1 MKNKRF
7 VSLTAL
13 LLAVCM
19 LLCACGG
26 AAEPTEPTEQEEPT
40 NMFKNSMQ
48 KSDPSLDDEFN
59 LLLIGNSGCYYY
71 VEELHGIAAADGI
84 FMRVCNLYYSGAS
97 VMQHHTWWKNGEAKC
112 EFFVTDD
119 NGRVK
124 TENVDIMYSLRQR
137 NWDAIGMC
145 DGGYAKIRAAAPED
159 TFAERGPYLKDLYDL
174 YRKEFPMTKLYW
186 QAGAPYEVGYQ
197 KTFTISSYED
207 QQADNAVYRELAKII
222 GKECGVE
229 VVPRGD
235 AAQLA
240 RANPAAGD
248 NLTARLGINGNL
260 GDYYHDGDIGGGQY
274 LTACVWYEVL
284 TGNSCIGNTWR
295 PPYDLS
301 EERIEALQQAA
312 HEAVANWQN

>member
-1 MKNKRF
+1 MKNKPF
-7 VSLTAL
+7 VSLIAL
-13 LLAVCM
+13 LLAVCTI
-19 LLCACGG
+19 LCACGG
-26 AAEPTEPTEQEEPT
+26 KTAEPTEPTEQEEVDL
-40 NMFKNSMQ
+40 FKNSMQ

-124 TENVDIMYSLRQR
+124 TEGVDIMYSLRQR

-145 DGGYAKIRAAAPED
+145 DGGAAKIRAATPEE
-159 TFAERGPYLKDLYDL
+159 TFRERGPYLKDLYDL
-174 YRKEFPMTKLYW
+174 YRKEFPMTKMYW
-186 QAGAPYEVGYQ
+186 QASTPYEVGYDNA
-197 KTFTISSYED
+197 FVIASYED

-229 VVPRGD
+229 IVPRGD

-240 RANPAAGD
+240 RANPATGD
-248 NLTARLGINGNL
+248 NLTARLGINGNM

-301 EERIEALQQAA
+301 EEKIEALQQAA
-312 HEAVANWQN
+312 HEAVANWKN

>member
-1 MKNKRF
+1 MKHKHF
-7 VSLTAL
+7 CSLVAL
-13 LLAVCM
+13 LLAICT

-26 AAEPTEPTEQEEPT
+26 AADTPETTEPEKTDL
-40 NMFKNSMQ
+40 FKNSMQ

-59 LLLIGNSGCYYY
+59 VLLIGNSGCYYY
-71 VEELHGIAAADGI
+71 VEELHGIAKADGI
-84 FMRVCNLYYSGAS
+84 FMRVCNLYYSGAT
-97 VMQHHTWWKNGEAKC
+97 VMQHHTWWKNGESKC

-124 TENVDIMYSLRQR
+124 TEGVDILYSLRQR

-145 DGGYAKIRAAAPED
+145 DGGQAKIRAATPEQNWND
-159 TFAERGPYLKDLYDL
+159 RGPYLTELYDL

-186 QAGAPYEVGYQ
+186 QACCPYEIGYA
-197 KTFTISSYED
+197 KSFTITSYED
-207 QQADNAVYRELAKII
+207 QQTDNALFREQAKLIA
-222 GKECGVE
+222 KELDIQW
-229 VVPRGD
+229 VPRGD

-240 RANPAAGD
+240 RANPATGD

-274 LTACVWYEVL
+274 LTACVWYEIL

-295 PPYDLS
+295 PPYELS
-301 EERIEALQQAA
+301 EEKIEALQQAA
-312 HEAVANWQN
+312 HEAVANMNK